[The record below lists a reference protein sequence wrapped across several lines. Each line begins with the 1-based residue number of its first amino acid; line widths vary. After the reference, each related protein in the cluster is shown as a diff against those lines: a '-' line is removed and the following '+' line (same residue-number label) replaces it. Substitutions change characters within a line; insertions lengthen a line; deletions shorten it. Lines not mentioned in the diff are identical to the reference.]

1 MPALKYGILVSL
13 CVSLQIISDSHS
25 CIILPTS
32 MHVFVGLILR
42 VDVCMSPKYSKGGR
56 KRLGEMMIICM
67 VVSHVLLFAAFVY
80 APTKKA
86 PRPTQTGHT
95 NKHECTLTTT
105 NSDKNEVNL
114 DQADDETRTC
124 THVLSRTNNLVG
136 WALIAPAPSSSA
148 TSTAAATSA
157 GRSSSKSS
165 SASPEAHF

>member
-1 MPALKYGILVSL
+1 
-13 CVSLQIISDSHS
+13 
-25 CIILPTS
+25 
-32 MHVFVGLILR
+32 
-42 VDVCMSPKYSKGGR
+42 MSPKYSKGGR

-157 GRSSSKSS
+157 GRSASKSS
-165 SASPEAHF
+165 SASPEAHFCCICWYFLWSMGCRGRRLFQAPADDVQEFEG